1 MTGSIASI
9 EISDRPDLLRLAE
22 EVRDSGEPRV
32 LRRGDEDVAVV
43 MPVGA
48 VVTPRLVPPITE
60 FERQAFLAS
69 AGEWGVRMHVDE
81 FVEDNAESRRLSSR
95 PPAAV

>member
-1 MTGSIASI
+1 MTRSIASI
-9 EISDRPDLLRLAE
+9 EIGDKPVLLRLAE

-48 VVTPRLVPPITE
+48 VVAPGPFPPITE
-60 FERQAFLAS
+60 IERQAFLVS
-69 AGEWGVRMHVDE
+69 AGEWEFRMHVDE

-95 PPAAV
+95 PPVDV